1 MKQEPTAF
9 NTIQQRVATM
19 YFIGV
24 TTSQSS
30 IMRIFPHWAEI
41 LGLDQAQLVGVDLPL
56 HASPEQYRQII
67 AQIKFDPLSLGGL
80 VTTHK
85 IDLFQ
90 ATSHMFDSLDRYAQL
105 CQEVSCIAKHD
116 GDHDKFGIPHE
127 ESKRAPLRSA
137 VGVYGY
143 AKDPIYSGLAL
154 QQFIEPGYWSRSGG
168 EVLCLGAGGSGTA
181 ITVNLLT
188 QSNAGNRP
196 KRLIIVSRNQ
206 PALDKLRAIVEQLPA
221 TIEIKY
227 ILNEDPHKND
237 QLMAELPPGSLVI
250 NATGM
255 GKDRPGSPITD
266 EGVFPMH
273 GIAWELNYRGK
284 LDFLHQAQ
292 AQQEQQHL
300 NVQDGW
306 RYFILSWVDHIAEV
320 FHVRVSSEQFDRLV
334 QKAELI
340 RG

>member
-1 MKQEPTAF
+1 MEQEPADF
-9 NTIQQRVATM
+9 NIIQQPVPTM

-30 IMRIFPHWAEI
+30 ILRIFPFWAEI

-90 ATSHMFDSLDRYAQL
+90 ATSDMFDSLDRYAQL
-105 CQEVSCIAKHD
+105 CQEVSCIVKSD
-116 GDHDKFGIPHE
+116 RDRDTFGIPLE
-127 ESKRAPLRSA
+127 ESQCAQLHPA
-137 VGVYGY
+137 VAVNGF
-143 AKDPIYSGLAL
+143 AKDPINSGLAL
-154 QQFIEPGYWSRSGG
+154 QQFIEPGYWGRSEGD
-168 EVLCLGAGGSGTA
+168 VLCLGAGGSGTA

-188 QSNAGNRP
+188 RTEAGSRP
-196 KRLIIVSRNQ
+196 RRLSIVSRNQ

-221 TIEIKY
+221 TIEINY
-227 ILNEDPHKND
+227 TLNEDPRKND

-266 EGVFPMH
+266 EGAFPMH

-284 LDFLHQAQ
+284 LDFLHQAR
-292 AQQEQQHL
+292 AQQEQRHL

-306 RYFILSWVDHIAEV
+306 RYFILSWVDHIAEI
-320 FHVRVSSEQFDRLV
+320 FHVKVTAEQFKQL
-334 QKAELI
+334 AETAEMI

>member
-1 MKQEPTAF
+1 MEQELTAYHI
-9 NTIQQRVATM
+9 IQQRVPTM

-30 IMRIFPHWAEI
+30 IMHLFSRWTEI

-56 HASPEQYRQII
+56 HAAPEQYRQAV
-67 AQIKFDPLSLGGL
+67 AQIKNDPLSLGAL

-85 IDLFQ
+85 IDLLQ
-90 ATSHMFDSLDRYAQL
+90 ATSDMFDTLDRYAQL
-105 CQEVSCIAKHD
+105 CQEISCIVKHD
-116 GDHDKFGIPHE
+116 RDHHTSD
-127 ESKRAPLRSA
+127 L
-137 VGVYGY
+137 YGY
-143 AKDPIYSGLAL
+143 AKDPINSGLAL
-154 QQFIEPGYWSRSGG
+154 QQFIEPGHWSRSGG

-188 QSNAGNRP
+188 LSEAGNRP
-196 KRLIIVSRNQ
+196 RRLVIVSRNQ
-206 PALDKLRAIVEQLPA
+206 PALDKLRTIVEQLPA
-221 TIEIKY
+221 TIEINY
-227 ILNEDPHKND
+227 ILNEDTHKND

-255 GKDRPGSPITD
+255 GKDRPGSPVTD

-273 GIAWELNYRGK
+273 GIVWELNYRGK

-292 AQQEQQHL
+292 AQREQRHL
-300 NVQDGW
+300 KVHDGW
-306 RYFILSWVDHIAEV
+306 RYFIISWVDHIAEV
-320 FHVRVSSEQFDRLV
+320 FHVRVTAEQFDQLAE
-334 QKAELI
+334 KAEMI

>member
-1 MKQEPTAF
+1 MEQEHTAYYI
-9 NTIQQRVATM
+9 IQQRVPTM

-30 IMRIFPHWAEI
+30 IMRLFPQWAEI
-41 LGLDQAQLVGVDLPL
+41 VGLHQAQLVGVDLPL
-56 HASPEQYRQII
+56 HAQPERYRLAI
-67 AQIKFDPLSLGGL
+67 AQIKDDPLSLGAL

-85 IDLFQ
+85 IDLLD
-90 ATSHMFDSLDRYAQL
+90 ATFDMFNSLDRYAQL
-105 CQEVSCIAKHD
+105 CHEVSCIVKRD
-116 GDHDKFGIPHE
+116 GDHDQSG
-127 ESKRAPLRSA
+127 L
-137 VGVYGY
+137 YGY
-143 AKDPIYSGLAL
+143 AKDPINSGLAL
-154 QQFIEPGYWSRSGG
+154 QQFIEPGYWSRSGA
-168 EVLCLGAGGSGTA
+168 EVLCLGSGGSGTA

-188 QSNAGNRP
+188 LSEAGNRP
-196 KRLIIVSRNQ
+196 RRLVIVSRNQ
-206 PALDKLRAIVEQLPA
+206 PALDKLRMIVEQLPA
-221 TIEIKY
+221 TIEINY
-227 ILNEDPHKND
+227 ILNEDPRKND

-284 LDFLHQAQ
+284 LDFMHQAQ
-292 AQQEQQHL
+292 AQQEQRHL

-306 RYFILSWVDHIAEV
+306 HYFIISWVDHIAEV
-320 FHVRVSSEQFDRLV
+320 FHVRVTSEQFDHLAE
-334 QKAELI
+334 KAMII